1 MLGLIPPR
9 SIVLSNARRSGAAAE
24 LRLVN
29 VGAGRQ
35 GGAVNSV
42 RNSVARMV
50 SAGRALLR
58 RKWQRALAL
67 RERIVFSEE
76 AFHLLLAGIVGV
88 LGAVTNLVFYL
99 ALESVKYLAL
109 GSTGDLTEIAHQLS
123 GWQRVVAPVAGALL
137 AGLVLHRGLK
147 HFGERFSTNLL
158 EVVVAGDGRLP
169 FRVGLVKSLASL
181 LSLGTGASIGREGS
195 ITQMTA
201 TLASAWGRVSGWQP
215 YRLRLLV
222 ACGAASGI
230 AAAYNAPIGGA
241 VFAAQ
246 VVLGNFSMHL
256 FGPLVFSS
264 VVASVLSRSF
274 FGLAPLYRVPEFDFT
289 RLSQLPWFLLLGLV
303 AGVAGALFL
312 KSLRWSE
319 AAFQRVPVP
328 GYVRMT
334 LGGLVVGIIAV
345 GFPDV
350 WGNGHAVT
358 TQILNESLPLKF
370 LAALL
375 LAKLLATVASVGSG
389 TVGGVFTPTLFLG
402 AAVGSMFGGIVHELG
417 WGTALPTWSFAL
429 VGMGGVLAA
438 TTHSP
443 LLAMIIVFEISLD
456 YSLVPPLMLACAIS
470 SLVASRLHR
479 DSIYTAPLRA
489 RGLAE
494 ERDNLQVGAATRR
507 TVGELMREPVP
518 PVRENTPLPEIGE
531 RFLTSAYNFLPV
543 VDGAGRLVGVVG
555 LHDLKDFLKAGEELA
570 AVIAADVMRPVP
582 ACLTPSQSLLEALPT
597 LLASELRNVP
607 VVNSQHEKKLVG
619 AVPRSEALGLLS
631 EAIATLNA
639 TKE

>member
-1 MLGLIPPR
+1 MR
-9 SIVLSNARRSGAAAE
+9 
-24 LRLVN
+24 
-29 VGAGRQ
+29 AGR
-35 GGAVNSV
+35 V
-42 RNSVARMV
+42 
-50 SAGRALLR
+50 LLR
-58 RKWQRALAL
+58 REWRRALAV
-67 RERIVFSEE
+67 RERIFFSEE
-76 AFHLLLAGIVGV
+76 AVHLVLAGVVGV
-88 LGAVTNLVFYL
+88 LGAVTNLVFFL
-99 ALESVKYLAL
+99 ALESVKNLVL
-109 GSTGDLTEIAHQLS
+109 GSSGDLTEIAEQLP
-123 GWQRVVAPVAGALL
+123 GWQRIATPTLGALL
-137 AGLVLHRGLK
+137 AGLVLHRGLRA
-147 HFGERFSTNLL
+147 FGERFSTNLL

-169 FRVGLVKSLASL
+169 FRVGLVKSLSSL

-201 TLASAWGRVSGWQP
+201 TLASGWGRLAGWQP

-222 ACGAASGI
+222 ACGAAAGI
-230 AAAYNAPIGGA
+230 GAAYNAPIGGA

-274 FGLAPLYRVPEFDFT
+274 FGMTPWYRVPDFDFT

-303 AGVAGALFL
+303 SGVLGALFL
-312 KSLRWSE
+312 KALRWSE
-319 AAFQRVPVP
+319 AGFKRLPVP
-328 GYVRMT
+328 GYVQMMV
-334 LGGLVVGIIAV
+334 GGLVVGVIAV
-345 GFPDV
+345 GCPEV
-350 WGNGHAVT
+350 WGNGAGVT
-358 TQILNESLPLKF
+358 TRILHERLPLEF

-375 LAKLLATVASVGSG
+375 LAKFLATLASVGSG

-402 AAVGSMFGGIVHELG
+402 AATGSIFGAVIHNAG
-417 WGTALPTWSFAL
+417 WGTALPTGAFAL
-429 VGMGGVLAA
+429 VGMGSVLAA
-438 TTHSP
+438 TVHSP
-443 LLAMIIVFEISLD
+443 LLAMLIVFEISLN

-489 RGLAE
+489 KGLAE
-494 ERDNLQVGAATRR
+494 DRDNLQVGAATRR

-518 PVRENTPLPEIGE
+518 PVRETTTLPEIGE

-543 VDGAGRLVGVVG
+543 VDDAGRLVGVVG
-555 LHDLKDFLKAGEELA
+555 LHDLKDFLNAGQELA
-570 AVIAADVMRPVP
+570 AVIAGDVMRPVP

-607 VVNSQHEKKLVG
+607 VVNSQHEKRLVG

-631 EAIATLNA
+631 EAIAALNA
-639 TKE
+639 TKA